1 MKYSFIIILLL
12 GGFIYSNLAPAKII
26 DRDKMVFKVARS
38 VFTLN
43 NLKQIHEDIH
53 NLKCMYDESLLSIIF
68 EKQFKSQNLK
78 YLNYREVFSKEDKSI
93 YKGLMDFSKL
103 LVYSR
108 SQNIVVNP
116 NIVKYFYLMA
126 QKNNCSLKV
135 FDKDK
140 MFMTRFKEIVELE
153 VFVRSR
159 FLPAEESAK
168 TTKAD
173 INKAVLA
180 SKTLL
185 KSISRQIDQEVYW

>member
-126 QKNNCSLKV
+126 QKNKCSLKV

>member
-1 MKYSFIIILLL
+1 
-12 GGFIYSNLAPAKII
+12 
-26 DRDKMVFKVARS
+26 MVFKVARS